1 MAEYPITVA
10 SVPSTACYPSTPQ
23 SLLTSLAE
31 YITVRIDGTKQVYI
45 VSPTAPDSSNQD
57 KPWFQTY
64 TTGSGY
70 GIPKVVRIYSNG
82 QWKEFAQLKQGDL
95 VIVGANKAVNAPW
108 GENGFTY
115 SFGDTG
121 IPNYTP
127 GVLPTA
133 PDGFKYKVYVGYW
146 TSKS

>member
-31 YITVRIDGTKQVYI
+31 YITVQIDETKQIYI
-45 VSPTAPDSSNQD
+45 VSPTAPNAENQN

-64 TTGSGY
+64 TSGSGY
-70 GIPKVVRIYSNG
+70 GLPKVVRLYSNG

-95 VIVGANKAVNAPW
+95 IIAEANKSVNSPW
-108 GENGFTY
+108 GESGYTY

-121 IPNYTP
+121 IPNYAP
-127 GVLPTA
+127 GTLPAA
-133 PDGFKYKVYVGYW
+133 PDGYKYKVYVGYW
-146 TSKS
+146 TTKS